1 MCQCDVEGG
10 EELDDDEVS
19 TMTHT
24 TSVQSRVHC
33 ILCMCVHCPDVNTVC
48 SHIQHVIPRT

>member
-1 MCQCDVEGG
+1 MCQCDVEAG

-24 TSVQSRVHC
+24 TSVHSHVQC
-33 ILCMCVHCPDVNTVC
+33 ILCVSIARP
-48 SHIQHVIPRT
+48 